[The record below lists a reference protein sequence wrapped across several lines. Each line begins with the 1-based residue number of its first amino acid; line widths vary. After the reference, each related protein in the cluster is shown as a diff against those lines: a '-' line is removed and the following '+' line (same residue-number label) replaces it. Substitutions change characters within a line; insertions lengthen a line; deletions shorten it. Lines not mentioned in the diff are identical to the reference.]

1 MQAEQISD
9 RSESNEIDN
18 KYQVIIYKQRNAVIN
33 DKEKVEEQSGPL
45 KINVPMNQRR
55 RFGEGSLHD
64 DQKEKEFDQWNMTGE
79 ELDHKIALEVQ
90 E

>member
-33 DKEKVEEQSGPL
+33 DKERVEEQSGPL
-45 KINVPMNQRR
+45 KINAPMNQRR
-55 RFGEGSLHD
+55 RFGEGSLHG